1 MDLLKSYSD
10 ESETEDEGEEK
21 HGEEN
26 SENKSNCNKTKS
38 DSAEQSNVVDFFGL
52 NDNSDEES
60 QEPPLKKTRKYQL
73 GSQKGTDSYVEVP
86 DSNFW
91 KNFTPQENPD
101 DHNSFLEKRNV
112 EKSVHAENHQIRTQR
127 GQVYHQTQVHPR
139 SSCQTNRGKVS
150 GYRTK
155 GHDHCTAPSDL
166 TSQTFIRTHQSQ
178 QSFSSSIESQTQR
191 QLFYVHSKI
200 APHLMKSNMNNR
212 YPHQVEKELEDHT
225 QTVNRVMWNNPPYS
239 HLFLSAS
246 MDGTVRIWN
255 IWTQLSPCVKLLN
268 IHKKAVKDAVWS
280 LDGRHIL
287 SCSYDKTAKWIDLE
301 KGSVL
306 STFNNTSFVT
316 SCKVHPNDPNLSIT
330 GCQNGIHCWDTRSSQ
345 SPCRT
350 YTYKDSFGQVQD
362 LLFNRDGNTFFSAGS
377 EITQDSADR
386 NIMAWDFRSSSVLS
400 NQIYQERYSC
410 TRLKLH
416 PTSGHF
422 LAQSH
427 GNYIAMFSVNRPYKM
442 NKAKRFEGHKLSGYS
457 LGFDISPDGSLVL
470 SGDGNGQLFCYNYQS
485 GKIIQKT
492 PTSMDI
498 LMDVSFNPVLP
509 STVVVCGWNGK
520 IQVLN

>member
-1 MDLLKSYSD
+1 MDLLKNYSD
-10 ESETEDEGEEK
+10 ESETEDEGPKEEK
-21 HGEEN
+21 DTEGN
-26 SENKSNCNKTKS
+26 SIDKSSFSKMKS
-38 DSAEQSNVVDFFGL
+38 DAGEQFNVVDFFGL
-52 NDNSDEES
+52 NDSDEES
-60 QEPPLKKTRKYQL
+60 EEPPVKKTRKFQL
-73 GSQKGTDSYVEVP
+73 ESQKGTDSYVEVP

-91 KNFTPQENPD
+91 RNFTPQENPED
-101 DHNSFLEKRNV
+101 DNNLLEKTKV
-112 EKSVHAENHQIRTQR
+112 EKGPHAEAYQIRTQ
-127 GQVYHQTQVHPR
+127 GSQVYHQTKVHPR
-139 SSCQTNRGKVS
+139 SYQASGQVS
-150 GYRTK
+150 EYVTK
-155 GHDHCTAPSDL
+155 GHGHCNTPNDL
-166 TSQTFIRTHQSQ
+166 AGQTFNRTPQSQ
-178 QSFSSSIESQTQR
+178 QRFSSHTESQR

-200 APHLMKSNMNNR
+200 APHLMKNNIHNR
-212 YPHQVEKELEDHT
+212 YPRQVEKELGDHT
-225 QTVNRVMWNNPPYS
+225 QTVNRVMWNNPPYC

-255 IWTQLSPCVKLLN
+255 IWTQLSPCVKVLSF
-268 IHKKAVKDAVWS
+268 HKKAVKDAVWS
-280 LDGRHIL
+280 LDGRHTL
-287 SCSYDKTAKWIDLE
+287 SCSYDKTAKWIDVE

-306 STFNNTSFVT
+306 STFQNTSFVT
-316 SCKVHPNDPNLSIT
+316 SCKNHPSDPNLSIT
-330 GCQNGIHCWDTRSSQ
+330 GCQNGIHCWDSRSSE

-386 NIMAWDFRSSSVLS
+386 NIMAWDFRASSVLS

-470 SGDGNGQLFCYNYQS
+470 SGDSNGKLFCYNYQS
-485 GKIIQKT
+485 GKIIQKI
-492 PTSMDI
+492 PTGMDVV
-498 LMDVSFNPVLP
+498 MDVSFNPVLP
-509 STVVVCGWNGK
+509 STVVICGWNGK